1 MLNLTNTDLQTKS
14 DAELRGL
21 FAEATRQL
29 AASPKLARQ
38 FAVAATAQRL
48 IRDELARRGLRLG

>member
-14 DAELRGL
+14 DTELRGL
-21 FAEATRQL
+21 FAEAARQL
-29 AASPKLARQ
+29 AARPKLAQR

-48 IRDELARRGLRLG
+48 IRDELTRRGLRPG